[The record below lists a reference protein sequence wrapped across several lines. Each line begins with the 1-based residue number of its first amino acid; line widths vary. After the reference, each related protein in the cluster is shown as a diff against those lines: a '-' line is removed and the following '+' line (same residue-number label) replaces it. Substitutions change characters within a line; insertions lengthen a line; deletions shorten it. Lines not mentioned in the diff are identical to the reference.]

1 MWIDLNH
8 LKKHVSIPTTNI
20 FLKDTIDT
28 NPRLSR
34 LIPMS
39 QAVDWNPQ
47 TVTGV
52 IQVL

>member
-1 MWIDLNH
+1 MYQFPQQIFSYRIQLTPIQDL
-8 LKKHVSIPTTNI
+8 L
-20 FLKDTIDT
+20 
-28 NPRLSR
+28 R

-52 IQVL
+52 IQVV